1 MGAGASVKDDDGR
14 RYVKRGGDEG
24 SLALDLV
31 KTHPEAPCSR
41 PLVARLIIGRM
52 FNILESGGE
61 KASALCEEFTGAD
74 GKDIDTSKWF
84 TLVYQDILQTQ
95 LERDTFMAFL
105 EGFFL
110 LKDEKDFQLTPDTV
124 REEVMPYQGPRFNA
138 TFICFVIDEFTRLRK
153 LWDEA
158 TISSPEQ
165 MVDLYSSPT
174 AGRRKSLIEAAD
186 GKEVQPQG
194 ELLTL
199 KKRTLVLA
207 DAANISLDHFKLGK
221 YAVDVLVEN
230 RATVK
235 GYLTD
240 CHYHPRGFGT
250 DPIPLE
256 TQFEW
261 MKTKQVLFTTLLGI
275 GQRLPEAARVR
286 YYKADAA
293 TRMKGKKFGVRPSP
307 MNDLSNGHDYYRDF
321 HNQQIQKNVH
331 LVMSYSFFDL
341 KSDHPGQNV
350 FNLRQ
355 VDRDFPDLFTA
366 AGELNIQKQAL
377 HGNNRGNLEDM
388 DEEKVKALHEV
399 FAHLEARDAPALIH
413 CDIGCDDSSESTQKE
428 KARMKKSIGAAAA
441 FCCSDCGGEAQGD
454 DEAGAQQVKGLRTMA
469 KARTMLLKTDLL
481 KMGQGPSKED
491 TAPSI
496 STPADS
502 RFKFAGIMD
511 KFCSS
516 FRTNKIIWAHLGG
529 LSLELIKQDVR
540 QHADYLGQFLR
551 RHPHVWIDVSWDVIY
566 KCYFDDYAD
575 MIGESEDS
583 DEDAPPEVK
592 QLRQEFA
599 KNVVETYLGL
609 FNEFPQRF
617 LSGTDLV
624 CTAENVTLEVYAQAL
639 KDTGFIFML
648 KKGLTPEAFNGIV
661 LGQNYLD
668 VHADLD
674 LVYQAPRLLEHLESA
689 SPSPSPG
696 AAA

>member
-1 MGAGASVKDDDGR
+1 MGAAASVKDNEIR
-14 RYVKRGGDEG
+14 RYVKRRGDERV
-24 SLALDLV
+24 LALDLL
-31 KTHPEAPCSR
+31 KAHPQAPCSR

-52 FNILESGGE
+52 FKLLEEDDE
-61 KASALCEEFTGAD
+61 KVGALCEEFKASHGQDDKSQHDFA
-74 GKDIDTSKWF
+74 KKWF
-84 TLVYQDILQTQ
+84 NTVYQDILGSQ
-95 LERDTFMAFL
+95 LERDALMAFL

-110 LKDEKDFQLTPDTV
+110 VKGERGFELTPDTLQ
-124 REEVMPYQGPRFNA
+124 EDVMPYQGSRFFA
-138 TFICFVIDEFTRLRK
+138 YFVCFVMDEFTRLRK
-153 LWDEA
+153 LWEEA
-158 TISSPEQ
+158 TVASPETI
-165 MVDLYSSPT
+165 VSLYTSPP
-174 AGRRKSLIEAAD
+174 AVRDGVIESDAD
-186 GKEVQPQG
+186 QEVQPNG
-194 ELLTL
+194 EPLSL
-199 KKRTLVLA
+199 KTRTLVIA
-207 DAANISLDHFKLGK
+207 DAATITLDHFKLGK
-221 YAVDVLVEN
+221 YAVDVRVEN

-250 DPIPLE
+250 DPVPLA

-261 MKTKQVLFTTLLGI
+261 MKAKQVLFTTLLGI

-293 TRMKGKKFGVRPSP
+293 TRLKDRKFVVRPSP
-307 MNDLSNGHDYYRDF
+307 INDMSNAQDYYRDY
-321 HNQQIQKNVH
+321 HNKHIQQDIH

-355 VDRDFPDLFTA
+355 VDQDFPDLFSA

-377 HGNNRGNLEDM
+377 HNNDRGNLEDLN
-388 DEEKVKALHEV
+388 EEKVTALRNV

-413 CDIGCDDSSESTQKE
+413 CDIGCDEKNEITKKESV
-428 KARMKKSIGAAAA
+428 RIKKSIGAAGA

-454 DEAGAQQVKGLRTMA
+454 VTAPATGALRSLA
-469 KARTMLLKTDLL
+469 KARSVLLKTDML
-481 KMGQGPSKED
+481 KRKTSDTSNPD
-491 TAPSI
+491 TATL
-496 STPADS
+496 STPAVS
-502 RFKFAGIMD
+502 RFKYAGIMD
-511 KFCSS
+511 SFCSS
-516 FRTNKIIWAHLGG
+516 FTANKIIWAHLGG

-540 QHADYLGQFLR
+540 QHTAFLRQFLR
-551 RHPHVWIDVSWDVIY
+551 KHPHVWVDVSWDVIY

-599 KNVVETYLGL
+599 KNVVDTYVAL
-609 FNEFPQRF
+609 FNEFPHRF

-624 CTAENVTLEVYAQAL
+624 CTQENVTFDVYAQAL

-648 KKGLTPEAFNGIV
+648 KEGLSEEAFNGIV

-674 LVYQAPRLLEHLESA
+674 LVYQAPKLF
-689 SPSPSPG
+689 
-696 AAA
+696 